1 MAQRVLVIEDE
12 ASSREALESLL
23 QEEGYVVR
31 SASNGKSALLC
42 YAEFLPDTVVCDYYL
57 PDLDG
62 LGVMRIIRA
71 IDNRPVRF
79 IMVSAG
85 MSDAADERALH
96 SEVDVYLRKPID
108 LAELAQALD
117 PAAPATTA
125 R

>member
-12 ASSREALESLL
+12 TSSREALESLL
-23 QEEGYVVR
+23 QEEGYIVR
-31 SASNGKSALLC
+31 SAPNGRSALAC
-42 YAEFLPDTVVCDYYL
+42 YAEFLPDTIVCDYYL

-62 LGVMRIIRA
+62 LSVMRLIRA
-71 IDNRPVRF
+71 IDDRPVRF

-96 SEVDVYLRKPID
+96 READVYLRKPID
-108 LAELAQALD
+108 LTELAQALD
-117 PAAPATTA
+117 PTAPATTA